1 MSARAPAG
9 NVNKKNGSDAAVD
22 NSERYKGD
30 GVIVFITQVAAMSWA
45 ETQHP
50 EMTLASQSLEKTGFR
65 SAIQMEVEFALI
77 GRTPKTMR
85 ASTNSIASY
94 TSWKRDIFW
103 GAPKY
108 WGRRRG
114 RAPFCRYPAF
124 QSTHYSGRRMNGEMM
139 RPSSSDLER
148 LATELEGDL
157 YFDETMRTLYATDAS
172 VYREMP
178 QAVAL
183 PKTEDDICKLVRF
196 ARVHGTSLIPRAAG
210 TSLAGQVVGGGLVV
224 DISRY
229 LTRILEV
236 DAAARRVRVQPGVVR
251 NELNLALAPHCLFFA
266 PETSTQNRC
275 MIGGMV
281 GNNAC
286 GANSVVYGS
295 TRDHV
300 ISVRAVLSDGSITEF
315 GALSQE
321 EFAAKSRSDTLEAL
335 IYRKIDKLLGD
346 PENRAEI
353 AREFPK
359 KSIHRRNTG
368 YAIDSLAECTPFAP
382 LGPPFNFCRL
392 LAGSEGTLAFLTEIT
407 LSCEPL
413 PPRESALVC
422 VHCTTIDEALQ
433 ANLVALRH
441 SARACELMDDNIL
454 ECTKTNI
461 EQRQNRFFVQGDPG
475 AILAVELAS
484 ETREEVAALAA
495 TLETELRVAGLGY
508 HYPAI
513 WGPDQNRVWNLRKA
527 ALGLLSNLP
536 GDAKPVAVIE
546 DTAID
551 PEDLPAYVREFDAI
565 LGARGLS
572 AVHYAHAGSGELHL
586 RPILNLK
593 MEEHRR
599 LFRVIATEVAHLVKR
614 YGGSLSG
621 EHGDGRLRGEFLPTM
636 VGKKNYALFREIK
649 YAWDPAGLFN
659 PGKITDTPPM
669 DGSLRYESGQAVREF
684 STVLSFADSRGI
696 LRAAEQCNGSGD
708 CRKSHL
714 MGGTMCPSFMATR
727 NERDTTRARANIL
740 REVLTR
746 SPKSNPFDSDEIAA
760 VMDLCLSCK
769 GCKSECPSNVDIAR
783 LKAEWLQQYYDARGV
798 PFRSKLIAGFSH
810 AMAAAQLAP
819 GIYNFLVTNSLT
831 ARWFKRLAGFAQERS
846 MPQLN
851 ATTLRRWHRRHANK
865 EGSFPNG
872 SVFLFCDE
880 FTNFNDVGAGIKA
893 VRLLNRLGYEI
904 IVPNHVDSGRAQISK
919 GLLRD
924 AQRLAI
930 RNVEL
935 LKDVIT
941 DETPLIGIE
950 PSAILG
956 FRDEVPDLVPGRLM
970 DAARQLAKRSLL
982 VDEFIVREASRG
994 RIRREAFTLKS
1005 QEIRLHG
1012 HCHQKSLASLTATV
1026 KALELP
1032 SNYKVKL
1039 IPSGC
1044 CGMAG
1049 SFGYEQEHY
1058 DLSMKVAELVLM
1070 PTVRS
1075 AAPETLIAAPGTS
1088 CRHQI
1093 KDCTG
1098 RIAQHPAEILHD
1110 ALVQEV

>member
-1 MSARAPAG
+1 
-9 NVNKKNGSDAAVD
+9 
-22 NSERYKGD
+22 
-30 GVIVFITQVAAMSWA
+30 
-45 ETQHP
+45 
-50 EMTLASQSLEKTGFR
+50 
-65 SAIQMEVEFALI
+65 
-77 GRTPKTMR
+77 
-85 ASTNSIASY
+85 
-94 TSWKRDIFW
+94 
-103 GAPKY
+103 
-108 WGRRRG
+108 
-114 RAPFCRYPAF
+114 
-124 QSTHYSGRRMNGEMM
+124 
-139 RPSSSDLER
+139 
-148 LATELEGDL
+148 
-157 YFDETMRTLYATDAS
+157 
-172 VYREMP
+172 MP

-183 PKTEDDICKLVRF
+183 PKSEGDIFKLIRF
-196 ARVHGTSLIPRAAG
+196 AGEHGTSLIPRTAG
-210 TSLAGQVVGGGLVV
+210 TSLAGQVVGAGIVV
-224 DISRY
+224 DVSRH
-229 LTRILEV
+229 LARILEIDPV
-236 DAAARRVRVQPGVVR
+236 RRRVRVQPGVVR
-251 NELNLALAPHCLFFA
+251 NELNLALAPHGLFFA

-295 TRDHV
+295 TREHLV
-300 ISVRAVLSDGSITEF
+300 SLRAVMSDGSIAEF
-315 GALSQE
+315 SSLSTA
-321 EFAAKSRSDTLEAL
+321 EFAAKCSGDTLEAAV
-335 IYRKIDKLLGD
+335 YREINRLLGD
-346 PENRAEI
+346 AGNRAEI
-353 AREFPK
+353 SREFPK
-359 KSIHRRNTG
+359 PSIHRRNTG
-368 YAIDSLAECTPFAP
+368 YALDLLAACAPFVP
-382 LGPPFNFCRL
+382 DGPSFNFCRL
-392 LAGSEGTLAFLTEIT
+392 LAGSEGTLAFLTEIV

-413 PPRESALVC
+413 PPRASALVC
-422 VHCTTIDEALQ
+422 VHCATIDEALQ

-454 ECTKTNI
+454 QCTKTNI

-475 AILAVELAS
+475 AILAVELAG
-484 ETREEVAALAA
+484 ETKEEVLDLSKG
-495 TLETELRVAGLGY
+495 LETELRSAGLGY
-508 HYPAI
+508 HYPVI

-551 PEDLPAYVREFDAI
+551 PEDLPAFVREFDSI
-565 LGARGLS
+565 LAAHGLS

-599 LFRVIATEVAHLVKR
+599 LFRVIATEVARLVKR

-636 VGKKNYALFREIK
+636 VGKKNYALFRAIK
-649 YAWDPAGLFN
+649 EAWDPSGIFN

-669 DGSLRYESGQAVREF
+669 DVSLRYESGQVVREF

-769 GCKSECPSNVDIAR
+769 GCKSECPSNVDVAR
-783 LKAEWLQQYYDARGV
+783 LKAEWLQQYYDTRGV
-798 PFRSKLIAGFSH
+798 PFRSKLIAGFSS

-819 GIYNFLVTNSLT
+819 GIYNFLVTNHWT
-831 ARWFKRLAGFAQERS
+831 ARLFKQLAGFAQGRS
-846 MPQLN
+846 MPLLH
-851 ATTLRRWHRRHANK
+851 AMTLRRWHLDHANK
-865 EGSFPNG
+865 EGSYPNG
-872 SVFLFCDE
+872 RVFLFCDE
-880 FTNFNDVGAGIKA
+880 FTNFNDVEAGIKT

-904 IVPNHVDSGRAQISK
+904 IIPKHADSGRAQISK
-919 GLLRD
+919 GLLRA

-941 DETPLIGIE
+941 DQTPMIGVE
-950 PSAILG
+950 PSAVLG
-956 FRDEVPDLVPGRLM
+956 FRDEVPDLVPAHLV
-970 DAARQLAKRSLL
+970 DAAKKLAKRSLL
-982 VDEFIVREASRG
+982 VEEFITREAGRG
-994 RIRREAFTLKS
+994 RIRREAFT
-1005 QEIRLHG
+1005 QEKREISFHG
-1012 HCHQKSLASLTATV
+1012 HCHQKSLASLTSTV

-1032 SNYKVKL
+1032 IHYKVKL

-1049 SFGYEQEHY
+1049 SFGYEEEHY
-1058 DLSMKVAELVLM
+1058 DLSVQVAELVLM
-1070 PTVRS
+1070 PAVR
-1075 AAPETLIAAPGTS
+1075 AAPADVLIAAPGTS

-1110 ALVQEV
+1110 ALV

>member
-1 MSARAPAG
+1 
-9 NVNKKNGSDAAVD
+9 
-22 NSERYKGD
+22 
-30 GVIVFITQVAAMSWA
+30 
-45 ETQHP
+45 
-50 EMTLASQSLEKTGFR
+50 MTPPG
-65 SAIQMEVEFALI
+65 
-77 GRTPKTMR
+77 P
-85 ASTNSIASY
+85 
-94 TSWKRDIFW
+94 
-103 GAPKY
+103 
-108 WGRRRG
+108 
-114 RAPFCRYPAF
+114 
-124 QSTHYSGRRMNGEMM
+124 
-139 RPSSSDLER
+139 SDLER
-148 LATELEGDL
+148 LGAELEGDL
-157 YFDETMRTLYATDAS
+157 YFDATMRTLYATDAS

-178 QAVAL
+178 QAVAR
-183 PKTEDDICKLVRF
+183 PKNEHDLCKLVRF
-196 ARVHGTSLIPRAAG
+196 AREHGATLIPRAAG
-210 TSLAGQVVGGGLVV
+210 TSLAGQVVGAGIVV
-224 DISRY
+224 DISRH
-229 LTRILEV
+229 LTRIVEI
-236 DAAARRVRVQPGVVR
+236 DAAARHVRVQPGVVR
-251 NELNLALAPHCLFFA
+251 NELNLALAPHGLFFA

-300 ISVRAVLSDGSITEF
+300 ISVRAVLSDGSIAEF
-315 GALSQE
+315 EALSQE
-321 EFAAKSRSDTLEAL
+321 EFAAKSRGGTLEAL
-335 IYRKIDKLLGD
+335 IYRRIDKLLSD
-346 PENRAEI
+346 PETRAEI

-368 YAIDSLAECTPFAP
+368 YAIDLLAECSPFVPA
-382 LGPPFNFCRL
+382 GPPFNFCRL

-413 PPRESALVC
+413 PPRVSALVC
-422 VHCTTIDEALQ
+422 VHCATIDEALR
-433 ANLVALRH
+433 ANLLALRH

-475 AILAVELAS
+475 AILAVELAAK
-484 ETREEVAALAA
+484 TREEVVALA
-495 TLETELRVAGLGY
+495 TGLERELRAAGLGY
-508 HYPAI
+508 RYPVI
-513 WGPDQNRVWNLRKA
+513 WGADQNRVWNLRKA
-527 ALGLLSNLP
+527 ALGLLSNIP

-551 PEDLPAYVREFDAI
+551 PEDLPAFVREFDSI
-565 LGARGLS
+565 LGRYGLS

-593 MEEHRR
+593 MDEHRR
-599 LFRVIATEVAHLVKR
+599 LFRVIATEVARLVKR

-621 EHGDGRLRGEFLPTM
+621 EHGDGRLRGEFLPYM

-649 YAWDPAGLFN
+649 HAWDPTGIFN

-669 DGSLRYESGQAVREF
+669 DASLRYEPGQVVREF
-684 STVLSFADSRGI
+684 STVFSFADSRGI

-727 NERDTTRARANIL
+727 DERDTTRARANML

-746 SPKSNPFDSDEIAA
+746 SPKTNPFDSDQIAA

-769 GCKSECPSNVDIAR
+769 GCKSECPSNVDVAR

-798 PFRSKLIAGFSH
+798 PFRSKLIGGFSG

-819 GIYNFLVTNSLT
+819 GMYNFLVTHPLT
-831 ARWFKRLAGFAQERS
+831 ARLFKRFAGFAQGRS
-846 MPQLN
+846 MPQLH
-851 ATTLRRWHRRHANK
+851 ATTLRRWHLNQANK
-865 EGSFPNG
+865 EGPFSNG
-872 SVFLFCDE
+872 RVFLFCDE
-880 FTNFNDVGAGIKA
+880 FTNFNDVEAGIKA
-893 VRLLNRLGYEI
+893 VRLLNRLGYEVI
-904 IVPNHVDSGRAQISK
+904 IPKHVDSGRAQISK
-919 GLLRD
+919 GLLRE

-935 LKDVIT
+935 LKDVIRE
-941 DETPLIGIE
+941 ETPMIGLE
-950 PSAILG
+950 PSAVLG
-956 FRDEVPDLVPGRLM
+956 FRDEVPDLVQAHLVE
-970 DAARQLAKRSLL
+970 AAKVLGKRSLL
-982 VDEFIVREASRG
+982 IDEFIAREADRG
-994 RIRREAFTLKS
+994 RIGREAFTRELR
-1005 QEIRLHG
+1005 EIRLHG
-1012 HCHQKSLASLTATV
+1012 HCHQKSLASLTPTV

-1032 SNYKVKL
+1032 VNYKVKI

-1058 DLSMKVAELVLM
+1058 DLSVQVAELVLM
-1070 PTVRS
+1070 PAVRS
-1075 AAPETLIAAPGTS
+1075 APADALIAAPGTS

-1098 RIAQHPAEILHD
+1098 RIAKHPAEILYD
-1110 ALVQEV
+1110 ALM

>member
-1 MSARAPAG
+1 M
-9 NVNKKNGSDAAVD
+9 
-22 NSERYKGD
+22 E
-30 GVIVFITQVAAMSWA
+30 
-45 ETQHP
+45 EH
-50 EMTLASQSLEKTGFR
+50 MT
-65 SAIQMEVEFALI
+65 
-77 GRTPKTMR
+77 
-85 ASTNSIASY
+85 
-94 TSWKRDIFW
+94 
-103 GAPKY
+103 
-108 WGRRRG
+108 
-114 RAPFCRYPAF
+114 
-124 QSTHYSGRRMNGEMM
+124 
-139 RPSSSDLER
+139 RPSPSALER
-148 LATELEGDL
+148 LATELEGDFH
-157 YFDETMRTLYATDAS
+157 FDATMRTLYATDAS

-178 QAVAL
+178 LAVAL
-183 PKTEDDICKLVRF
+183 PRTENDICTLIRF
-196 ARVHGTSLIPRAAG
+196 AREHGTSLIPRAAG
-210 TSLAGQVVGGGLVV
+210 TSLAGQVVGQGIVV

-229 LTRILEV
+229 LTRIV
-236 DAAARRVRVQPGVVR
+236 AIDAGARRVRVQPGVVR
-251 NELNLALAPHCLFFA
+251 NELNLALAPHGLFFA

-300 ISVRAVLSDGSITEF
+300 ISVRAVLADGSIAEF
-315 GALSQE
+315 GALSPDQ
-321 EFAAKSRSDTLEAL
+321 FAAKSQSDAFEAL
-335 IYRKIDKLLGD
+335 LYRQIGELLGKA
-346 PENRAEI
+346 ENREEI

-368 YAIDSLAECTPFAP
+368 YAIDSLAECSPFVP
-382 LGPPFNFCRL
+382 DGPPFNFCRL

-413 PPRESALVC
+413 PPRVAALVC
-422 VHCTTIDEALQ
+422 VHCATIDEALR

-441 SARACELMDDNIL
+441 SARACELMDNNIL
-454 ECTKTNI
+454 ECTKVNI

-475 AILAVELAS
+475 AILAVELAAD
-484 ETREEVAALAA
+484 TREEVAGRAA
-495 TLETELRVAGLGY
+495 NLETELRAAGLGY
-508 HYPAI
+508 HYPVV
-513 WGPDQNRVWNLRKA
+513 WGADQNRVWNLRKA
-527 ALGLLSNLP
+527 ALGLLSNIP

-551 PEDLPAYVREFDAI
+551 PEDLPAFVREFDSI
-565 LGARGLS
+565 LGGHGLA

-593 MEEHRR
+593 EEEHRR
-599 LFRVIATEVAHLVKR
+599 LFRVIATEIAHLVKR
-614 YGGSLSG
+614 SGGSLSG
-621 EHGDGRLRGEFLPTM
+621 EHGDGRLRGEFLPFM

-649 YAWDPAGLFN
+649 KKWDPAGLFN

-669 DGSLRYESGQAVREF
+669 DASLRYEPGQAVREIP
-684 STVLSFADSRGI
+684 TVLNFADSRGI

-714 MGGTMCPSFMATR
+714 MGGTMCPSYMATR

-746 SPKSNPFDSDEIAA
+746 SPKSNPFDSDEVAA

-769 GCKSECPSNVDIAR
+769 GCKSECPSNVDVAR

-798 PFRSKLIAGFSH
+798 PFRSKLIAGFSS
-810 AMAAAQLAP
+810 AMAAAQIAP
-819 GIYNFLVTNSLT
+819 GIYNFLVTNRVTSRL
-831 ARWFKRLAGFAQERS
+831 FKRLAGFALERS
-846 MPQLN
+846 MPRLY
-851 ATTLRRWHRRHANK
+851 ATTLRRWHQNHANK
-865 EGSFPNG
+865 EGTFPNG
-872 SVFLFCDE
+872 RVFLFCDE
-880 FTNFNDVGAGIKA
+880 FTNFNDVGAGRKA

-904 IVPNHVDSGRAQISK
+904 IIPKHVDSGRAQISK

-924 AQRLAI
+924 ARRLAI

-935 LKDVIT
+935 LKNVVTED
-941 DETPLIGIE
+941 TPMIGIE

-956 FRDEVPDLVPGRLM
+956 FRDEIPDLVPAELIG
-970 DAARQLAKRSLL
+970 AARELSKRSLL
-982 VDEFIVREASRG
+982 VDEFIAREAERG
-994 RIRREAFTLKS
+994 RIRREAFTQES
-1005 QEIRLHG
+1005 REIRLHG

-1032 SNYKVKL
+1032 VNYKVKL

-1049 SFGYEQEHY
+1049 SFGYEREHY
-1058 DLSMKVAELVLM
+1058 DVSMQVAELVLM
-1070 PTVRS
+1070 PAVRS
-1075 AAPETLIAAPGTS
+1075 APADTLIAAPGTS

-1098 RIAQHPAEILHD
+1098 RIVQHPAEILHD
-1110 ALVQEV
+1110 ALV

>member
-1 MSARAPAG
+1 
-9 NVNKKNGSDAAVD
+9 
-22 NSERYKGD
+22 
-30 GVIVFITQVAAMSWA
+30 
-45 ETQHP
+45 
-50 EMTLASQSLEKTGFR
+50 MT
-65 SAIQMEVEFALI
+65 
-77 GRTPKTMR
+77 
-85 ASTNSIASY
+85 
-94 TSWKRDIFW
+94 
-103 GAPKY
+103 
-108 WGRRRG
+108 
-114 RAPFCRYPAF
+114 
-124 QSTHYSGRRMNGEMM
+124 
-139 RPSSSDLER
+139 RPSPSALER
-148 LATELEGDL
+148 LATELEGDFH
-157 YFDETMRTLYATDAS
+157 FDATMRTLYATDAS

-183 PKTEDDICKLVRF
+183 PKNESDIGKLVRF
-196 ARVHGTSLIPRAAG
+196 AREQGTSLIPRAAG
-210 TSLAGQVVGGGLVV
+210 TSLAGQVVGEGIVV

-229 LTRILEV
+229 LTRIV
-236 DAAARRVRVQPGVVR
+236 SIDAAARRVRVQPGVVR
-251 NELNLALAPHCLFFA
+251 NELNLALAPHGLFFA

-295 TRDHV
+295 TREHV
-300 ISVRAVLSDGSITEF
+300 ISVRGVLSDGSVAEF
-315 GALSQE
+315 GALSPE
-321 EFAAKSRSDTLEAL
+321 EFAAKSQSATFEAL
-335 IYRKIDKLLGD
+335 LYRQINELLGKV
-346 PENRAEI
+346 ENREEI

-368 YAIDSLAECTPFAP
+368 YAIDSLAECSPFMP
-382 LGPPFNFCRL
+382 DGPPFNFCRL

-413 PPRESALVC
+413 PPRVSALVC
-422 VHCTTIDEALQ
+422 VHCATIDEALR

-454 ECTKTNI
+454 ECTKANI

-475 AILAVELAS
+475 AILAVELAAA
-484 ETREEVAALAA
+484 TREEVVASAAN
-495 TLETELRVAGLGY
+495 LETDLRTAGLGY
-508 HYPAI
+508 HYPVI
-513 WGPDQNRVWNLRKA
+513 WGADQNRVWNLRKA

-551 PEDLPAYVREFDAI
+551 PEDLPAFVREFDSI
-565 LGARGLS
+565 LGGHGLS

-593 MEEHRR
+593 EQEHRQ
-599 LFRVIATEVAHLVKR
+599 LFRVVATEIARLVKR

-621 EHGDGRLRGEFLPTM
+621 EHGDGRLRGEFLPFM

-649 YAWDPAGLFN
+649 KTWDPSAIFN

-669 DGSLRYESGQAVREF
+669 DASLRYESGQAVREIP
-684 STVLSFADSRGI
+684 TVLNFADSRGI

-746 SPKSNPFDSDEIAA
+746 SPKANPFDSDEVAA

-769 GCKSECPSNVDIAR
+769 GCKSECPSNVDVAR

-798 PFRSKLIAGFSH
+798 PFRSRLIAGFST

-819 GIYNFLVTNSLT
+819 GIYNVLVTNRVT
-831 ARWFKRLAGFAQERS
+831 ARLFKRMAGFAQGRS
-846 MPQLN
+846 IPRLY
-851 ATTLRRWHRRHANK
+851 ATTLRRWHQNHANK
-865 EGSFPNG
+865 DGAFPNG
-872 SVFLFCDE
+872 RVFLFCDE
-880 FTNFNDVGAGIKA
+880 FTNFNDVEAGRKA

-904 IVPNHVDSGRAQISK
+904 IIPKHVDSGRAQISK

-924 AQRLAI
+924 ARRLAI

-935 LKDVIT
+935 LKDVVT
-941 DETPLIGIE
+941 DDTPMIGIE

-956 FRDEVPDLVPGRLM
+956 FRDEVPDLVPAELIG
-970 DAARQLAKRSLL
+970 AAKDLSKRSLL
-982 VDEFIVREASRG
+982 IDEFISREVGRG
-994 RIRREAFTLKS
+994 RIRREAFT
-1005 QEIRLHG
+1005 QEGREIRLHG
-1012 HCHQKSLASLTATV
+1012 HCHQKSLASLTPTV
-1026 KALELP
+1026 QALELP
-1032 SNYKVKL
+1032 VNYKVKL

-1049 SFGYEQEHY
+1049 SFGYEEEHY
-1058 DLSMKVAELVLM
+1058 DVSRQVAELVLM
-1070 PTVRS
+1070 PAVRS
-1075 AAPETLIAAPGTS
+1075 APAGALIAAPGTS

-1098 RIAQHPAEILHD
+1098 RIAQHPVEILHD
-1110 ALVQEV
+1110 ALVTGQE